1 MTPIRMIAA
10 AIGAALVCVPMFS
23 TAQQK
28 VDIGKSE
35 FDSNCAVCHG
45 MSGKGDGPY
54 AADVG
59 MKGVPNLTVL
69 AKKNHG
75 VFPFAG
81 VYETIDGTH
90 VVKAHGSRDMPI
102 WGADYKVMGNQS
114 SLGYPY
120 SQEAFVRARI
130 LALVEYVYRLQA
142 K

>member
-1 MTPIRMIAA
+1 MMPNRMIAA
-10 AIGAALVCVPMFS
+10 AIVAALGVVPLLAA
-23 TAQQK
+23 AQQK
-28 VDIGKSE
+28 TDLGKRE
-35 FDSNCAVCHG
+35 YDSNCAVCHG
-45 MSGKGDGPY
+45 LTGKGNGPY

-59 MKGVPNLTVL
+59 PKGVSDLTL
-69 AKKNHG
+69 LTKKNHG

-90 VVKAHGSRDMPI
+90 IVKAHGSRDMPI
-102 WGADYKVMGNQS
+102 WGDDYKVMGNQS

-120 SQEAFVRARI
+120 DQEAFVRARI